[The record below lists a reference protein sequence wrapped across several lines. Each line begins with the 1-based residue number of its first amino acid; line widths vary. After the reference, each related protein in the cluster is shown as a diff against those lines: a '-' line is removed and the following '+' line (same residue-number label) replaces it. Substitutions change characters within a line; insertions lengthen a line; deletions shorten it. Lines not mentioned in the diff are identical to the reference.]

1 MSNFI
6 FNSKPI
12 EDIEMFYCL
21 NGKEDF
27 LDSEGNARLNSLDSE
42 NVAAKCIQNKKP
54 KSFNNN
60 QYQYSY
66 YIRTTPNSTLFNPIQ
81 LLSPIK
87 NKRQF
92 DFIDGVCKNK
102 WMFKEVSKITFDKY
116 VKFLNTKNISWL
128 KDAERDLK

>member
-6 FNSKPI
+6 FSPKSNS
-12 EDIEMFYCL
+12 DVEMFYCL
-21 NGKEDF
+21 RGKEDF
-27 LDSEGNARLNSLDSE
+27 IDDDGNSRVESQDSDNI
-42 NVAAKCIQNKKP
+42 AAKCTQNKKP
-54 KSFNNN
+54 KSFSNNE
-60 QYQYSY
+60 YQYSY
-66 YIRTTPNSTLFNPIQ
+66 YIRTTPNSSLFNPIE

-87 NKRQF
+87 NKREF

-116 VKFLNTKNISWL
+116 LKFLNTKMVSWL